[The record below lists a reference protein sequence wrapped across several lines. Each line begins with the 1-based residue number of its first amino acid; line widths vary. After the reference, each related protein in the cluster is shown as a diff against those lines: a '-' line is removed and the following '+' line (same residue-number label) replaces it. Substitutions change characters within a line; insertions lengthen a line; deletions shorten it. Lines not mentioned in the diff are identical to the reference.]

1 MKAAD
6 QATGRLP
13 GDTCDRDWIWDREV
27 ETEDHARALAR
38 GEAAWEQQ
46 WRHLMESSAFYR
58 RRFGAAGIGPDL
70 VRLTDISRLPLT
82 SKADLKEAIDELP
95 PFGTNLCVPEER
107 VKRVYQTSG
116 TSGAPS
122 HRAACLKLA
131 KMSSMRRPCAS
142 ARVYDAWM
150 TLPSA
155 IGSL

>member
-70 VRLTDISRLPLT
+70 VRLADISRLPFT
-82 SKADLKEAIDELP
+82 SKADLKEAIDELRQAADRVQGKKEHSGRNAALLLTGIALGILFNP
-95 PFGTNLCVPEER
+95 VTGPQTRKWLTDAMFG
-107 VKRVYQTSG
+107 
-116 TSGAPS
+116 
-122 HRAACLKLA
+122 
-131 KMSSMRRPCAS
+131 SSDEFT
-142 ARVYDAWM
+142 YEGGN
-150 TLPSA
+150 
-155 IGSL
+155 GSSS